1 MYYTYFFLDLTATSQ
16 EQMLILLC
24 QLHVVWRSN
33 SIIWRISE
41 VTLCLLWLVLRW
53 VTLRVSVP
61 SWYVASQQGQLCPS
75 RVANLS
81 TSIGWHV
88 SFCSGEDDCKLL
100 SSIYFALLSAFRHE
114 CLNSTSLVV
123 CHHYW
128 ELACRCVLLGADGKR
143 TAAQRTAQFPCPAGD
158 RASRTTIWATALPK
172 ITHQFV
178 LIVSYATVETTTALR
193 PLYRSTCI
201 SRHLQL
207 KMADFVGAKFYCP
220 HALAGGSE
228 YIGIREKTL
237 VFSFSSTV
245 LCSLIRIVFLMLLLK
260 VMLKLMPTLRSTN
273 PLYIMPPAHS
283 NVAICPCV
291 WLSVCVSVP
300 CP

>member
-1 MYYTYFFLDLTATSQ
+1 VCVRACVRVLAWAASQKRTLLDKCSGKYLSCRATDSVKVLKTTESINVNCRISCTIPISFSATSE

-75 RVANLS
+75 RVANMS

-123 CHHYW
+123 CHHY
-128 ELACRCVLLGADGKR
+128 
-143 TAAQRTAQFPCPAGD
+143 
-158 RASRTTIWATALPK
+158 
-172 ITHQFV
+172 
-178 LIVSYATVETTTALR
+178 
-193 PLYRSTCI
+193 
-201 SRHLQL
+201 
-207 KMADFVGAKFYCP
+207 
-220 HALAGGSE
+220 
-228 YIGIREKTL
+228 
-237 VFSFSSTV
+237 
-245 LCSLIRIVFLMLLLK
+245 
-260 VMLKLMPTLRSTN
+260 
-273 PLYIMPPAHS
+273 
-283 NVAICPCV
+283 
-291 WLSVCVSVP
+291 
-300 CP
+300 